1 MTRACMSR
9 GGPDPEPFVYAPVTY
24 RCIPP
29 RRRCGRAILL
39 PERLR
44 SARGAMMTRMMRA
57 LLAGTIAVCGASPGW
72 GATENS
78 FLVRS
83 TRDLVDVCA
92 PAPSDPLATA
102 AVNFCQGFVVG
113 AYQYYTIDA
122 AATNRQLVCPPSPLP
137 SRNEAIA
144 QFVTW
149 AKARPAV

>member
-1 MTRACMSR
+1 
-9 GGPDPEPFVYAPVTY
+9 
-24 RCIPP
+24 
-29 RRRCGRAILL
+29 
-39 PERLR
+39 
-44 SARGAMMTRMMRA
+44 MMTRMMRA

-102 AVNFCQGFVVG
+102 AVNFCQGFMVG

-122 AATNRQLVCPPSPLP
+122 AATNRQLFCPPSPLP

-149 AKARPAV
+149 AKARPAVLDQVAVEGMFRFLAERYPCPPQTTSASPPSVSPLPTRKGMP